1 MVGREESDGLNVAE
15 KKVKNCDDGENEKE
29 RIRRRFSE

>member
-15 KKVKNCDDGENEKE
+15 KKVKNCDDGEGLV
-29 RIRRRFSE
+29 SETEQSD